1 MESEGEEGDGEGG
14 RLSSVMTEGDDGLDS
29 SSISRLR
36 KLLIW
41 PDLNSDGI
49 SPFAS
54 SLCATGDLGDVD
66 AMAAKRRMIF
76 FFWVW
81 VGKPHQTKA
90 IHFEE
95 RNSQYIEKLR
105 EGLRG

>member
-76 FFWVW
+76 FF
-81 VGKPHQTKA
+81 GFGSESHTKRRPS
-90 IHFEE
+90 IL
-95 RNSQYIEKLR
+95 KR
-105 EGLRG
+105 ETLNI